1 MEYIQE
7 ITLKNGA
14 ACTVRSGTAAD
25 GAAVLSMFIQTHGE
39 TDFLTSY
46 PDENRMDD
54 AQESEFLV
62 RTAENPRAAELLAVV
77 DGAVVG
83 LAGVTPVG
91 TRDKLHH
98 RATFG
103 ISVLQA
109 YWGLGI
115 GRALT
120 EACIEC
126 ARRAGYTQ
134 LELEVVADN
143 AAAVALYE
151 RVGFQVYGRNPK
163 GFRPRTG
170 GWQELILMRRALDG
184 EA

>member
-1 MEYIQE
+1 MEYHQTV
-7 ITLKNGA
+7 TLKNGSE
-14 ACTVRSGTAAD
+14 CTLRSGTAAD
-25 GAAVLSMFIQTHGE
+25 GAAALAMFLRSHGE

-54 AQESEFLV
+54 AQESEFLA
-62 RTAENPRAAELLAVV
+62 RTAENPRAVELLAVV

-91 TRDKLHH
+91 EREKLRH
-98 RATFG
+98 RASLG

-109 YWGLGI
+109 YWGRGI

-143 AAAVALYE
+143 KSAVALYE
-151 RVGFQVYGRNPK
+151 RVGFRAYGRNPK
-163 GFRPRTG
+163 GFRSRTG
-170 GWQELILMRRALDG
+170 NWQELILMQRALDG

>member
-1 MEYIQE
+1 MEYHQ
-7 ITLKNGA
+7 TVTQKNGA

-25 GAAVLSMFIQTHGE
+25 GAAALAMFLRSHGE

-143 AAAVALYE
+143 ASAVRLYE
-151 RVGFQVYGRNPK
+151 SVGFREFGRNPR
-163 GFRPRTG
+163 GFRARS
-170 GWQELILMRRALDG
+170 GWQELILMRLELDK
-184 EA
+184 